1 MGLGHEISECTRTDK
16 RIHPGSFGSPT
27 RIDNNDSFVILLRS
41 WYNRIRSKARTL
53 HEIAKTISNEGTM
66 NSFES
71 RCALF
76 DDFARSSTSVVH
88 ACLEMQIEMK
98 QTEYREILNRKWK
111 SSGDTCFFP
120 IFFQSFHLLFGSRHS
135 DVNKIWTTNER
146 ICCAIFLFDTC
157 IYTSLYGI
165 FHQFHLPRF
174 FFDGEITIFNK
185 DHR

>member
-76 DDFARSSTSVVH
+76 PILHERGPRLPRDADRD
-88 ACLEMQIEMK
+88 E
-98 QTEYREILNRKWK
+98 TEYREILNRKWK

-146 ICCAIFLFDTC
+146 ICCAIFLVDTC
-157 IYTSLYGI
+157 IYTSLHGI

>member
-1 MGLGHEISECTRTDK
+1 M
-16 RIHPGSFGSPT
+16 
-27 RIDNNDSFVILLRS
+27 
-41 WYNRIRSKARTL
+41 
-53 HEIAKTISNEGTM
+53 
-66 NSFES
+66 
-71 RCALF
+71 CAF
-76 DDFARSSTSVVH
+76 PDFARSSTSVVH

-146 ICCAIFLFDTC
+146 ICCAIFLVDTC
-157 IYTSLYGI
+157 IYTSLHGI

-174 FFDGEITIFNK
+174 FSMERLRFLIRTTDNSFIFLLFFVPFPLFFRFTPFRL
-185 DHR
+185 DSPRSRIEFLV